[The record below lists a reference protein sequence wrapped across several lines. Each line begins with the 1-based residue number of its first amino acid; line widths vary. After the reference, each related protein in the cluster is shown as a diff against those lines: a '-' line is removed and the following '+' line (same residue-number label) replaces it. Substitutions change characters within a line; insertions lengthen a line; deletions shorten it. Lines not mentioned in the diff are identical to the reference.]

1 MIADGSNGQKRAAD
15 SGDRPVL
22 IVQGGAESGSI
33 IILSLSRTTLGRQPD
48 NDVVLDEVAVS
59 RYHAEILAT
68 ASAHRIRA
76 LGSRNGTQ
84 VNRQRIEKGEH
95 VLKQGDIIHLGGSNV
110 SFRFQRAGTRT
121 VSLSAI
127 EPASGVVVVDP
138 KARQVYVRDQRLDP
152 PMSRKEF
159 DLLMLLDSKRG
170 EAINRDEIAASVWAE
185 REDGDVGNHEIEQC
199 VRRVRVRIEDDPSRP
214 QFLVTVR
221 GFGYKLN

>member
-1 MIADGSNGQKRAAD
+1 MATDGSRSHKNGD
-15 SGDRPVL
+15 ENDDRPVL
-22 IVQGGAESGSI
+22 VVQGGAESGSI
-33 IILSLSRTTLGRQPD
+33 VALSGSTTTLGRQPD

-59 RYHAEILAT
+59 RYHAVIVVIDSEI
-68 ASAHRIRA
+68 RIRD
-76 LGSRNGTQ
+76 LGSRNGTL
-84 VNRQRIEKGEH
+84 VNRQRISKDDH
-95 VLKQGDIIHLGGSNV
+95 ALKQGGIIHLGGSNV

-127 EPASGVVVVDP
+127 EPPSGVVVVDD

-152 PMSRKEF
+152 PLSRKEF

-170 EAINRDEIAASVWAE
+170 EATSRDEIAESVWAE
-185 REDGDVGNHEIEQC
+185 RPEGDVGNHEIEQC

>member
-1 MIADGSNGQKRAAD
+1 MIADGPSGQKRTAGSD
-15 SGDRPVL
+15 DRPVL

-33 IILSLSRTTLGRQPD
+33 ITLSLSRTTLGRQPD

-68 ASAHRIRA
+68 PSAHRIRD

-84 VNRQRIEKGEH
+84 VNRQRIEEGEH